1 MRYMNYM
8 NYDSF
13 AFQNSFTVRF
23 NKICT
28 YKDFALDGKEELSFE
43 VFHHHEMKSFNTY
56 KT

>member
-1 MRYMNYM
+1 M